1 MIAVGF
7 WFDRS
12 VPSGVR
18 KVMSTSGQSPTD
30 FIALAG
36 IGPTLANMG
45 LSGAIGVAY
54 ILAVGGEL
62 NGPVIGA
69 IFTIVG
75 FAAFGKHPRNI
86 VPIMVGVFLGSLAK
100 PWSADDPSILLAAL
114 FGTTLAPIA
123 GRFGWHWGVVAG
135 FIHSSAA
142 QTVGPLHAG
151 LNLYNNGFAAGI
163 VASVLVP
170 VIIAIQSRT
179 KAGDDAQAKQSADAA
194 AAKARK

>member
-1 MIAVGF
+1 M
-7 WFDRS
+7 
-12 VPSGVR
+12 
-18 KVMSTSGQSPTD
+18 
-30 FIALAG
+30 
-36 IGPTLANMG
+36 
-45 LSGAIGVAY
+45 
-54 ILAVGGEL
+54 
-62 NGPVIGA
+62 
-69 IFTIVG
+69 
-75 FAAFGKHPRNI
+75 
-86 VPIMVGVFLGSLAK
+86 
-100 PWSADDPSILLAAL
+100 
-114 FGTTLAPIA
+114 
-123 GRFGWHWGVVAG
+123 AG